1 MSAEKKR
8 EMIELV
14 RRSPQPKRATIA
26 ELGMA
31 RSTFY
36 RWQRR
41 YRDQGEAGLLD
52 RKPEPGAVWNRLRPE
67 EQTVIVR
74 EALRLPD
81 LSPRELACQV
91 TDHAGFTVSEATVYR
106 VLKRHEHESHD
117 HAGGLSRREGV
128 SREDDST
135 EPVVAVRC

>member
-41 YRDQGEAGLLD
+41 A
-52 RKPEPGAVWNRLRPE
+52 
-67 EQTVIVR
+67 
-74 EALRLPD
+74 
-81 LSPRELACQV
+81 
-91 TDHAGFTVSEATVYR
+91 
-106 VLKRHEHESHD
+106 
-117 HAGGLSRREGV
+117 
-128 SREDDST
+128 
-135 EPVVAVRC
+135 

>member
-1 MSAEKKR
+1 MSAAKKR

-52 RKPEPGAVWNRLRPE
+52 RKAEPGAVWNRLRPE
-67 EQTVIVR
+67 EEIVIVR

-81 LSPRELACQV
+81 LSPRELACQFRYSATSASD
-91 TDHAGFTVSEATVYR
+91 TDWQCVVNLAEH
-106 VLKRHEHESHD
+106 KRQYQ
-117 HAGGLSRREGV
+117 
-128 SREDDST
+128 
-135 EPVVAVRC
+135 VA

>member
-52 RKPEPGAVWNRLRPE
+52 RKPEPGRGVEPAC
-67 EQTVIVR
+67 
-74 EALRLPD
+74 D
-81 LSPRELACQV
+81 PR
-91 TDHAGFTVSEATVYR
+91 S
-106 VLKRHEHESHD
+106 K
-117 HAGGLSRREGV
+117 
-128 SREDDST
+128 
-135 EPVVAVRC
+135 P

>member
-26 ELGMA
+26 EPGMA

-52 RKPEPGAVWNRLRPE
+52 RKPEPGAVWTGCGPRSRP
-67 EQTVIVR
+67 
-74 EALRLPD
+74 
-81 LSPRELACQV
+81 
-91 TDHAGFTVSEATVYR
+91 
-106 VLKRHEHESHD
+106 
-117 HAGGLSRREGV
+117 
-128 SREDDST
+128 
-135 EPVVAVRC
+135 